1 VTDVANTETP
11 STRQI
16 ARGYE
21 LTEID
26 QLQVEAEPD
35 AVPADPAVRARY
47 AQTLAS
53 EATIYGLPSVYQYAQ
68 MVVQALDTSSPTYT
82 GFDVWDHQRDVAT
95 PTFDAFKT
103 PNVDTLYSNAWL
115 DLTDGPALIRVPPIR
130 GRYYTLHFLDAYS
143 NSTNLSSTTVGPDG
157 GLFLV
162 APPGWSGTVP
172 TEATRFRVASPYMW
186 ILMRILVGVTPDD
199 VDEVRALQ
207 QAVEIT
213 PLGDVGRG
221 DFVMTYPGKVETDF
235 RSFFEALDFS
245 LRANRQPVH
254 EDAYVYR
261 FRSIGLGGDAPID
274 VDALDDAVRDGL
286 ETGFAQAMDIIRSM
300 RGEYATPVGDTGW
313 ISGTGGEDGFNFL
326 RRAIR
331 NFIGTGGNLRA
342 EKVFFAAHTT
352 ADGEH
357 LDASRT
363 AYTVTLSPPPPV
375 EGHWSLTLY
384 PSATGL
390 LYPNEIDRYAIA
402 ATTPGLQYGEDGSL
416 TVLIQHERPADTSN
430 WLPAPA
436 GEFYLDIRT
445 WGPGEEVRSGAW
457 RPGAVTPLAG
467 A

>member
-1 VTDVANTETP
+1 MTSAAEP
-11 STRQI
+11 SAAQL

-26 QLQVEAEPD
+26 QFQVEAEPD
-35 AVPADPAVRARY
+35 ALPADPAVRARY
-47 AQTLAS
+47 AQTLAA

-68 MVVQALDTSSPTYT
+68 MVVQAVDASSPTYT
-82 GFDVWDHQRDVAT
+82 GFDVWDHQRDVAS
-95 PTFDAFKT
+95 PAFDAFKT

-115 DLTDGPALIRVPPIR
+115 DLTKGPALIRVPPIR

-143 NSTNLSSTTVGPDG
+143 NSSNLSSRTVGPDG

-162 APPGWSGTVP
+162 TPPGWAGTVP
-172 TEATRFRVASPYMW
+172 AEATQFRVASPYMW
-186 ILMRILVGVTPDD
+186 ILMRILVGAAKGD
-199 VDEVRALQ
+199 VEEVRALQ

-213 PLGDVGRG
+213 PLGEVGQA
-221 DFVMTYPGKVETDF
+221 DFVVSRPEAVETDY

-261 FRSIGLGGDAPID
+261 FRSIGLGGTAPID
-274 VDALDDAVRDGL
+274 IDALDDAVREGL
-286 ETGFAQAMDIIRSM
+286 EAGFVQGMDTIRSM
-300 RGEYATPVGDTGW
+300 RSEYATPVGDTGW

-331 NFIGTGGNLRA
+331 NFIGTAGNLRA

-352 ADGEH
+352 PDGQH
-357 LDASRT
+357 LDASLT
-363 AYTVTLSPPPPV
+363 AYTLTLSPPPPV

-390 LYPNEIDRYAIA
+390 LYPNEIDRYAIS
-402 ATTPGLQYGEDGSL
+402 ATTPGLRYGEDGSL
-416 TVLIQHERPADTSN
+416 TVLIQHEPPADTAN

-445 WGPGEEVRSGAW
+445 WGPEEEVRSGAW
-457 RPGAVTPLAG
+457 HPGAVTPVA
-467 A
+467 AA